1 MQIRKTYR
9 EINPELLLRE
19 LQDFTLKQ
27 GAVLD
32 QSKVETYSLP
42 SDSSSFITRGTLT
55 FKTPDRNGRE
65 SLRAHL
71 VGSARGETRL
81 MLDVDEALLPP
92 EKLTALQADLDFIF
106 GPSEIKEH

>member
-9 EINPELLLRE
+9 DINPELLLRE

-42 SDSSSFITRGTLT
+42 NDSSSSITRGTLT
-55 FKTPDRNGRE
+55 FKTPDKNGKE
-65 SLRAHL
+65 ALRAHL

-81 MLDVDEALLPP
+81 MLDVDAALLPP
-92 EKLTALQADLDFIF
+92 DKLSALQADLDFIF
-106 GPSEIKEH
+106 GSAEVK